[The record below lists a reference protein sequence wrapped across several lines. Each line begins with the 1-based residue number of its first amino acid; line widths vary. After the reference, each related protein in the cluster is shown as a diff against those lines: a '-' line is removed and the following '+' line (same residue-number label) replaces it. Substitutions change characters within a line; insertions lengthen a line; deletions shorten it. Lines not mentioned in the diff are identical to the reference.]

1 MNSIF
6 WKWQLCIS
14 LDNLGF
20 FHKLCKIGHLNVFTL
35 QRVCLLRKLNGVG
48 LVSGGWSTAKERSTD
63 SFTIR
68 GGVPVLSLPILSLSL
83 SLSVWESPA
92 LDGASPTRPP
102 GTVVWPTKRE
112 PARNVPV
119 VRTTELAET
128 NWLPFAEKVRNWE
141 LLQHFNNSFS
151 L

>member
-14 LDNLGF
+14 LDNLRF
-20 FHKLCKIGHLNVFTL
+20 SHKLCKIGHLNVFTL

-151 L
+151 F